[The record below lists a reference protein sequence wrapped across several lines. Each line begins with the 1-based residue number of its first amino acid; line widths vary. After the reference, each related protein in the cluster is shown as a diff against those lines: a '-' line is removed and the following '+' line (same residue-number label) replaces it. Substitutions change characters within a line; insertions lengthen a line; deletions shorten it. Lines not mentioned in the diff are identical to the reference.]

1 MKGVWDCAARLPG
14 DAVIP
19 ATASTCVRTGI
30 EEGRRTKVFGDLRFG
45 SWDGLWGYPRGV
57 ACRANPTG
65 IRAISFIDAIS
76 TTETVIGVCIGHV
89 DRLVVRRDRQPFCTL
104 SARGAVPK
112 SRKSG
117 SEYL

>member
-57 ACRANPTG
+57 ACRREPDRDTSG
-65 IRAISFIDAIS
+65 FLHRRDIDHRD
-76 TTETVIGVCIGHV
+76 VIGVCIGDVH
-89 DRLVVRRDRQPFCTL
+89 RLVV
-104 SARGAVPK
+104 S
-112 SRKSG
+112 
-117 SEYL
+117 